1 MKKQTITKLF
11 LILSVLAVVGCSDD
25 KPETKNHPQTNGVTN
40 EPISHTLIDSKV
52 SASDK
57 QKFETAFAD
66 QCVTR
71 ELKTSNNPDY
81 DRPRVAKA
89 CECVATYLMKDLTA
103 IEAEKFLVEH
113 QGSQSLTIKYENAAY
128 HCLQQK
134 APQPPHLFSK
144 Q

>member
-1 MKKQTITKLF
+1 MKKLTIKKMF
-11 LILSVLAVVGCSDD
+11 LVLSVLVVAACSDD
-25 KPETKNHPQTNGVTN
+25 KPVENKAQTDGVHQ
-40 EPISHTLIDSKV
+40 EPISHTLLNSKV

-57 QKFETAFAD
+57 QKFENAFAE
-66 QCVTR
+66 QCVAR
-71 ELKTSNNPDY
+71 ELKTSQNPDY
-81 DRPRVAKA
+81 DKARFAQA
-89 CECVATYLMKDLTA
+89 CECIATYMMKDLTA
-103 IEAEKFLVEH
+103 IEAEKFLTEH

>member
-25 KPETKNHPQTNGVTN
+25 KSDAKNKAQTNGVTQ
-40 EPISHTLIDSKV
+40 EPISHTLLESKV

-57 QKFETAFAD
+57 QKFESVFAE
-66 QCVTR
+66 QCVAR
-71 ELKTSNNPDY
+71 ELKTSNNADY

>member
-1 MKKQTITKLF
+1 MKKQTFTKLF
-11 LILSVLAVVGCSDD
+11 LILSILTVVSCSDD
-25 KPETKNHPQTNGVTN
+25 KPETKAKTQTNGVTS
-40 EPISHTLIDSKV
+40 EPISHTLLSSKV

-57 QKFETAFAD
+57 QKFEVAFSD

-71 ELKTSNNPDY
+71 ELKNSNNPDY
-81 DRPRVAKA
+81 DKPRVAKA

-128 HCLQQK
+128 HCLQEK
-134 APQPPHLFSK
+134 TPQPPHLFSK

>member
-11 LILSVLAVVGCSDD
+11 LMLSVLAIVGCSDD
-25 KPETKNHPQTNGVTN
+25 KPESKTKAQTNGVTE
-40 EPISHTLIDSKV
+40 EPISHTLLGTKV

-57 QKFETAFAD
+57 QKFEDEFAK
-66 QCVTR
+66 QCVAR

-81 DRPRVAKA
+81 DKPRVAKA

-103 IEAEKFLVEH
+103 IEAEKFLTEH

>member
-11 LILSVLAVVGCSDD
+11 LLLSVLAIVGCSDD
-25 KPETKNHPQTNGVTN
+25 KPETENKVQINAVTK
-40 EPISHTLIDSKV
+40 EPISHTLLDSKV

-57 QKFETAFAD
+57 QKFENAFAE
-66 QCVTR
+66 QCVAR
-71 ELKTSNNPDY
+71 ELKTSNNVDY
-81 DRPRVAKA
+81 DKPRVAKA

-103 IEAEKFLVEH
+103 IEAEKFLIEH